1 VENSNDEPTSR
12 TCRWGAVTATT
23 TLGLDTF
30 QWVALV
36 AAVLALLIIAEAWLG
51 HYRSGF
57 PLRAQYAP
65 LLSGGLLAVVSVA
78 AVIMPDS
85 AGLSSTLRIAGWIA
99 VATGMIGVGY
109 HHWYGI
115 VEKAGGYRWLLH
127 YLMYGAPQLAPLAL
141 SATGALAIVA
151 SQGLA
156 RGAAAADPES
166 ARLLLGIAA
175 IALAGAIAQTGILH
189 YRGAFNTPLMYAPFS
204 LPPLAVLG
212 SGWLAVDPSP
222 GITGLLRVCL
232 WGTIVLAFVGLGMHL
247 RGIDRQMGGMHVL
260 HSNILQGPP
269 PLAPAVYAGFAII
282 ALLALGLRA

>member
-1 VENSNDEPTSR
+1 M
-12 TCRWGAVTATT
+12 T

-36 AAVLALLIIAEAWLG
+36 AAFLALLIIAEAWLG

-65 LLSGGLLAVVSVA
+65 LLSGGLLTVLCVA
-78 AVIMPDS
+78 AVIVPDS
-85 AGLSSTLRIAGWIA
+85 ARLHTALRIAGWIA
-99 VATGMIGVGY
+99 VVTGIIGVGY

-141 SATGALAIVA
+141 SATGALAVVA
-151 SQGLA
+151 AQGLS
-156 RGAAAADPES
+156 RGAGPADPDH

-189 YRGAFNTPLMYAPFS
+189 YRGAFNTPLMYAPFT
-204 LPPLAVLG
+204 LPPLAALG
-212 SGWLAVDPSP
+212 SGWLAIDPSP
-222 GITGLLRVCL
+222 GITGFVRVCL
-232 WGTIVLAFVGLGMHL
+232 WATILLAFVGLGMHL
-247 RGIDRQMGGMHVL
+247 RGIDRQMGGL
-260 HSNILQGPP
+260 HLLRSNILQGPP
-269 PLAPAVYAGFAII
+269 PLAPAVYAGFAAI
-282 ALLALGLRA
+282 ALVALGLRP

>member
-1 VENSNDEPTSR
+1 
-12 TCRWGAVTATT
+12 VTTT

-30 QWVALV
+30 QWVALI
-36 AAVLALLIIAEAWLG
+36 AAFLALVIIAESWLG

-65 LLSGGLLAVVSVA
+65 LLTGGLLTVVSVA
-78 AVIMPDS
+78 AVIVPDS
-85 AGLSSTLRIAGWIA
+85 ARLHASLRIAGWIA

-156 RGAAAADPES
+156 RGATPANPDP

-175 IALAGAIAQTGILH
+175 IALAGAIVQTGILH
-189 YRGAFNTPLMYAPFS
+189 YRGAFNTPLMYAPFT
-204 LPPLAVLG
+204 LPPLAALG
-212 SGWLAVDPSP
+212 SGWLAIDPSP
-222 GITGLLRVCL
+222 GIGGFVRVCL
-232 WGTIVLAFVGLGMHL
+232 WGTILLAFVGLGMHL
-247 RGIDRQMGGMHVL
+247 RGIDRQMGGLHVFQ
-260 HSNILQGPP
+260 SNLLQGPP
-269 PLAPAVYAGFAII
+269 PLAPAVYAGFALI

>member
-1 VENSNDEPTSR
+1 MIP
-12 TCRWGAVTATT
+12 T

-36 AAVLALLIIAEAWLG
+36 AAFLALVIIAEAWLG

-65 LLSGGLLAVVSVA
+65 LLSGGLLAVVSVS
-78 AVIMPDS
+78 AVIVPES
-85 AGLSSTLRIAGWIA
+85 ARLHAALRIAGWIA

-141 SATGALAIVA
+141 SATGALAVVA
-151 SQGLA
+151 SRGLA
-156 RGAAAADPES
+156 RDSAPADGDP

-175 IALAGAIAQTGILH
+175 IALVGAILQTGILH
-189 YRGAFNTPLMYAPFS
+189 YRGAFNTPLMYAPFTF
-204 LPPLAVLG
+204 PPLAALG
-212 SGWLAVDPSP
+212 TGWLAIDPSP
-222 GITGLLRVCL
+222 GITAFVRVCL
-232 WGTIVLAFVGLGMHL
+232 WGTVLLAVVGLGMHL
-247 RGIDRQMGGMHVL
+247 RGIDRQMGGLHVF

-269 PLAPAVYAGFAII
+269 PLAPAVYAGFAVI